1 MLAPWK
7 ATYSHEDLFIQRYE
21 WLLNWALQLTGRNRE
36 QAEDL
41 VHDAFIQFTLTR
53 PDLDSIQNLEGY
65 LYGMLR
71 NMHLS
76 EVRRAARTHNRH
88 ISIIDYD
95 SAEIALRS
103 ADPWDQIQARDE
115 LRAVCNYACAR
126 KEKSKAGSVL
136 LLRFFH
142 GYYASEISLVLRS
155 PRRAVDDWLLIARR
169 EAKLHLDNPHR
180 STLSKHIPGTEDYD
194 AGHGQTPSF
203 LSELRYA
210 ISLSCCGNCL
220 ASEELREI
228 YYSTEAASID
238 CPILAHIVSCRRCLD
253 KVNELLGLARLSD
266 RYPTDMTGPDIQSK
280 GGSGRSNRP
289 HANSGSQHAKNCR
302 RRVRD
307 TLEHIPKELRI
318 SVNGF
323 VLGSQSL
330 GGEQSEQTLNVS
342 MPDKLGFVEVF
353 SEQGIRLL
361 FLNAEPPPDGP
372 AEQAARVELSE
383 GRRLELTLSFSAQW
397 PKLHTVYFD
406 PTSKSAERLKKIA
419 LADTS
424 ADLKPREEPRRIAID
439 LDPPGLVSRAKR
451 WVIGLMSRPS
461 PAKVT
466 AILAMLLISITL
478 LVSRRGPSVSAAELL
493 RRASDSEEAV
503 VGKSDLI
510 TRRILNL
517 EELNRGDGTLRARRR
532 IEVWLNAAKGIKA
545 RRVYDERNRLI
556 AAEWTNS
563 DGSRFVYDRE
573 SDLQVHRAPE
583 RLAKALLEAGEVW
596 QLELSARDFSS
607 LIGRIDKTA
616 LNEIGDKYV
625 IDYHSPL
632 VEGASGLLRARITLN
647 KADLHPL
654 DEALFVRYNGKDLE
668 YRLAEQGFESI
679 PPEKVAPSIFEIDPE
694 LVGRTANALEMNGRR
709 TSSTASN
716 SVTELAPLSGAAFGE
731 LRVDALYRLHQVGS
745 CIRER
750 ASVTRT
756 ANGELQIQ
764 AIVDNERRRQEVLQ
778 ALTPVIGA
786 GGVKVEVNTIA
797 EAMSQEM
804 KRPPGPASERKVE
817 ITKDRIPVYAE
828 LRRYF
833 SEKAER
839 DSIVPEKRPPGEQID
854 EDIRRFAGR
863 ALRLSR
869 EALVQAW
876 ALKHHAEEIS
886 QEQLRLLSPEAKA
899 KWHSMIREH
908 SIAFQQETRNLRLE
922 LRPIFFSAVPPDKTS
937 DASEVSNVSDVALA
951 VERVFKLASTQ
962 EEAVRKALAIS
973 SEGPTTLRIR
983 TDEFWRALKTAED
996 LARKIQ
1002 TSNDW

>member
-1 MLAPWK
+1 MLAPWR

-21 WLLNWALQLTGRNRE
+21 WLRNWALQLTGRNRE

-41 VHDAFIQFTLTR
+41 LHDAFIQFTLTR

-103 ADPWDQIQARDE
+103 ADPFDQIQARDE

-142 GYYASEISLVLRS
+142 GYYANEISLVLRS

-169 EAKLHLDNPHR
+169 EAKLHLESPHR
-180 STLSKHIPGTEDYD
+180 FALLKHIPGAETYD
-194 AGHGQTPSF
+194 IASGQTPGF
-203 LSELRYA
+203 LSELRSA
-210 ISLSCCGNCL
+210 VFHSCRGSCL
-220 ASEELREI
+220 AKEQLRVM
-228 YYSTEAASID
+228 YFSTEAGSID
-238 CPILAHIVSCRRCLD
+238 CPTLAHIVSCRICLD

-266 RYPTDMTGPDIQSK
+266 RYPTDMTGPDTESK
-280 GGSGRSNRP
+280 GGLRRTHKP
-289 HANSGSQHAKNCR
+289 DAKSGSHYAKNCR

-307 TLEHIPKELRI
+307 TFEHIPKELCI

-330 GGEQSEQTLNVS
+330 SGEQSEQTLNVS
-342 MPDKLGFVEVF
+342 MADKLGFVEVF

-361 FLNAEPPPDGP
+361 FLSAEPPPDGP
-372 AEQAARVELSE
+372 AEQAASVELSE
-383 GRRLELTLSFSAQW
+383 GRRLDLTLSFSAQW
-397 PKLHTVYFD
+397 PRLHTVYYD
-406 PTSKSAERLKKIA
+406 PTSKSADRLKKIA
-419 LADTS
+419 LTDTS
-424 ADLKPREEPRRIAID
+424 ADLKLREEPQEIAID
-439 LDPPGLVSRAKR
+439 VDPLGFLRQVKLWLVGLVS
-451 WVIGLMSRPS
+451 WLS

-478 LVSRRGPSVSAAELL
+478 LMSRRGPSVSAAELL
-493 RRASDSEEAV
+493 RRASDSEQAG
-503 VGKSDLI
+503 VGKPDLI
-510 TRRILNL
+510 TRRVLNF
-517 EELNRGDGTLRARRR
+517 EELNRDDGTLRARRR
-532 IEVWLNAAKGIKA
+532 IEIWLDAAKGIKA

-556 AAEWTNS
+556 AAEWTNA

-573 SDLQVHRAPE
+573 SNLQVQRAPE
-583 RLAKALLEAGEVW
+583 RLVKAILESGEVW

-607 LIGRIDKTA
+607 LIGHIDKTA
-616 LNEIGDKYV
+616 VNEKGDAYV
-625 IDYHSPL
+625 IDYRRPL
-632 VEGASGLLRARITLN
+632 AAGESGLLGARITLN

-654 DEALFVRYNGKDLE
+654 EEALFVRHDGKDLE
-668 YRLAEQGFESI
+668 YRFAEQRFESI
-679 PPEKVAPSIFEIDPE
+679 PPAKVAPSTFEIDPE
-694 LVGRTANALEMNGRR
+694 LLGRATNPLETNGRETPR
-709 TSSTASN
+709 PASD
-716 SVTELAPLSGAAFGE
+716 SVTAPAPLGGAAFGE
-731 LRVDALYRLHQVGS
+731 LKVDALYRLHQVGS

-778 ALTPVIGA
+778 ALNPVIDA
-786 GGVKVEVNTIA
+786 AGVKVDINTIA
-797 EAMSQEM
+797 EAVSLEM
-804 KRPPGPASERKVE
+804 KRPPGPAIVRRVE

-833 SEKAER
+833 SEKER
-839 DSIVPEKRPPGEQID
+839 RDLVVPDKRPGGEQID
-854 EDIRRFAGR
+854 EAIRRLAGR
-863 ALRLSR
+863 ALSLSR
-869 EALVQAW
+869 QALVQAW

-886 QEQLRLLSPEAKA
+886 PEELRGLSPEGRAR
-899 KWHSMIREH
+899 WHSMIREH
-908 SIAFQQETRNLRLE
+908 SIAFQQEVRNLRLE
-922 LRPIFFSAVPPDKTS
+922 LRPVFFSVGPPDGTN
-937 DASEVSNVSDVALA
+937 DAPEVSNVSDVALA
-951 VERVFKLASTQ
+951 IGRIFNLASTQ
-962 EEAVRKALAIS
+962 EEAVRKAFAIS
-973 SEGPTTLRIR
+973 SEGPATLFIR
-983 TDEFWRALKTAED
+983 TDEFWRSLKTAED